1 MNIFNFYNIKIIFT
15 AIFLLQNIACSSKK
29 EKNQDKTILYFT
41 MAKIEEPKLKDV
53 FSSIEIDTLEFS
65 DKSIIGKRFQG
76 KFFISILNKYYIIT
90 DDRYVINIFNN
101 EGIFIS
107 SSINCVGEG
116 PGKYFIM
123 QDVAYN
129 DAENT
134 IEVLDPFGNIFV
146 YDINFN
152 FLHKIKVEIEPKEKF
167 RYFYPLQKDFYAL
180 IDNTEKSTI
189 HLFNSKNKKSKK
201 IRYDG
206 MIAQITANQSPF
218 RYVEKRLY
226 FTPPEINNNVFIFDP
241 QSGILTQNLLMEGSN
256 WIKKSDVEKFNNNL
270 EDISRYISMESQKY
284 APLNRFINQEYAI
297 TMLLKQG
304 GLYINIYNRIT
315 NKNKTFSK
323 SPSYAENIPNC
334 VHLEGN
340 VMYAL
345 IEPSEINDFIDVD
358 LVENKDILK
367 TLKLDDNPCVVKYK
381 LKI

>member
-1 MNIFNFYNIKIIFT
+1 
-15 AIFLLQNIACSSKK
+15 
-29 EKNQDKTILYFT
+29 
-41 MAKIEEPKLKDV
+41 
-53 FSSIEIDTLEFS
+53 
-65 DKSIIGKRFQG
+65 
-76 KFFISILNKYYIIT
+76 
-90 DDRYVINIFNN
+90 
-101 EGIFIS
+101 
-107 SSINCVGEG
+107 
-116 PGKYFIM
+116 
-123 QDVAYN
+123 
-129 DAENT
+129 
-134 IEVLDPFGNIFV
+134 
-146 YDINFN
+146 
-152 FLHKIKVEIEPKEKF
+152 
-167 RYFYPLQKDFYAL
+167 
-180 IDNTEKSTI
+180 
-189 HLFNSKNKKSKK
+189 
-201 IRYDG
+201 

>member
-15 AIFLLQNIACSSKK
+15 AIFLLQIIACSSKK

-152 FLHKIKVEIEPKEKF
+152 FLHKIKVAIEPKEKF

-189 HLFNSKNKKSKK
+189 HLFNSINKKSKK

-206 MIAQITANQSPF
+206 MIAPITANQSPF